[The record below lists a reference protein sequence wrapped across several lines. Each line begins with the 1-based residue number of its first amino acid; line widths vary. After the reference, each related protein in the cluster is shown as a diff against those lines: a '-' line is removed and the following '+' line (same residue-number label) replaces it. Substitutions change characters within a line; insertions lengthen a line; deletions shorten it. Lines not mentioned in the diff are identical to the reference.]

1 MKSKRV
7 LSLMMAA
14 ALMTGSA
21 GTALYA
27 TDISAVA
34 ASAKLEAPTGL
45 KYTALTE
52 KSVKLSWNAVGN
64 AKMYAVYKY
73 DSKSGKYKVYRKV
86 NTTSCEVTGLKAS
99 TRYKFRVAAIKY
111 SGGKLTAQTKTDP
124 LSVKTKGETDSTKPG
139 TIAGTG
145 VKLPKSEGRVFN
157 IYAWNEEFKGFF
169 DKYYVVPSGITVNW
183 VINPADD
190 GTYQDRLDSALQR
203 QGSAAADDKVD
214 LFLVEPDYIR
224 KYVDSDYTMDVSKI
238 GVKPLKTE
246 YQYTI
251 DAATDSKGKLKG
263 VSFQCCP
270 GALIFR
276 RSIAEDVLGTSDPDK
291 VQSKLSTWEKFSAA
305 AESAKDKG
313 YYMTSSYEFTYRVFS
328 ENKTKPWVSSKGRL
342 TLDDDL
348 LYWANMSNEMVS
360 EKSASAYNLWT
371 DVVFAQMSGDGKTMC
386 FFGPAWY
393 YNFCMW
399 NAQDPDRGCYGDWAI
414 CQGPDVYYWGGTW
427 MLAAKGSDNPKMIA
441 DVMNAFTANKD
452 ICTKLAEN
460 ENQFTNNMTVNQR
473 CSKDASFNNQFLGGQ
488 NDYAVMHKIAKNIKY
503 NKAAATQYDLVLDN
517 GFTDCMR
524 DYITGY
530 ITFDDA
536 YESFLSY
543 VMDRYPAI
551 KIS

>member
-1 MKSKRV
+1 MKSKRI

-14 ALMTGSA
+14 VLMTGSA

-45 KYTALTE
+45 KYTELAE
-52 KSVKLSWNAVGN
+52 KSVKLSWNAVSG

-73 DSKSGKYKVYRKV
+73 DSKSGKYKVYKKV
-86 NTTSCEVTGLKAS
+86 NTTSCEITGLKAS
-99 TRYKFRVAAIKY
+99 TSYKFRVAAMKY
-111 SGGKLTAQTKTDP
+111 SGGKLTAQTKTDT
-124 LSVKTKGETDSTKPG
+124 LSVKTKGKSGSTKPG
-139 TIAGTG
+139 TTAGTG
-145 VKLPKSEGRVFN
+145 VKLPKSEGKVFN

-169 DKYYVVPSGITVNW
+169 EKYYVVPSGITVNW
-183 VINPADD
+183 VINPSD
-190 GTYQDRLDSALQR
+190 GGVYQDKLDSALKR
-203 QGSAAADDKVD
+203 QSSADADDKVD

-251 DAATDSKGKLKG
+251 DAATDSKGRLKG

-270 GALIFR
+270 GALIYR

-305 AESAKDKG
+305 AETAKDMG
-313 YYMTSSYEFTYRVFS
+313 YYITASPEFTYRVFS

-360 EKSASAYNLWT
+360 DKSTIACNLWT
-371 DVVFAQMSGDGKTMC
+371 DEVFAQMSRDGKAMC
-386 FFGPAWY
+386 YFGPAWY
-393 YNFCMW
+393 YNYSMW
-399 NAQDPDRGCYGDWAI
+399 TAQDPDRGCYGDWAI
-414 CQGPDVYYWGGTW
+414 CQGPDAYYWGGTW

-441 DVMNAFTANKD
+441 DVMNAFTANKE
-452 ICTKLAEN
+452 ICTRLAEN
-460 ENQFTNNMTVNQR
+460 ESQFTNNMTVNQNVA
-473 CSKDASFNNQFLGGQ
+473 KNPGYGNDFLGGQ

-503 NKAAATQYDLVLDN
+503 NKSAATQYDLELDN
-517 GFTDCMR
+517 GFTNYMY
-524 DYITGY
+524 DYIAGR

-536 YESFLSY
+536 YENFLSY
-543 VMDRYPAI
+543 VMTVYPSI
-551 KIS
+551 NIG